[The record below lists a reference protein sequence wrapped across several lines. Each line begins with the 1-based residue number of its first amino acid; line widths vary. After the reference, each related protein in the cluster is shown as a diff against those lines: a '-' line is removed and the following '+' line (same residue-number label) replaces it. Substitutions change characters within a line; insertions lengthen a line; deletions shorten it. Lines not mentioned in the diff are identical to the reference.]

1 MPHILIVDDER
12 SLGSMLALNFARAG
26 YEVTMAS
33 DAFEAISLC
42 KSKPFDAML
51 SDVDKPKM
59 NGHEL
64 VGWIAGNHPKIRC
77 VLMSAL
83 NNECE
88 GCPFASRCIL
98 LRKPFVPK
106 EAVALITQILSERT
120 H

>member
-12 SLGSMLALNFARAG
+12 SLRSMLALNFARAG
-26 YEVTMAS
+26 YEVTMAG

-42 KSKPFDAML
+42 ASKVFDAML
-51 SDVDKPKM
+51 SDVDMPKM

-88 GCPFASRCIL
+88 ECPFASRCIL
-98 LRKPFVPK
+98 LRKPFLPK
-106 EAVALITQILSERT
+106 EAVALITQILSEGAD
-120 H
+120 